1 MLNKG
6 ELKALLEEHDIRP
19 NKRLGQNFLVDKN
32 MQHKMLASCNLAED
46 DVVLEIGAGLGALTL
61 DIARHARKIF
71 AIEKDT
77 RLSDI
82 LKKLASGY
90 SNIEIISQDI
100 LKFDIRKAAKGKKL
114 KVIGN
119 LPYYITSPIMSL
131 LIENR
136 KYIDSV
142 FLTVQK
148 EVGNRLAA
156 GPGSKDYSP
165 ISIFTQFYT
174 EPRLLFIIA
183 KGVFYPQPEVDSSF
197 LRLDIAKRPRFKVKD
212 EKAFFKLVKT
222 AFSKR
227 RKTILNA
234 LSSGD
239 ILGLKKQDLEKVLK
253 ANRIDPMKRPEML
266 TLQDFANITNTSG
279 VGPAHENTPG
289 VGPS

>member
-6 ELKALLEEHDIRP
+6 ELRALLKKHDIRP

-32 MQHKMLASCNLAED
+32 MQRKMLKNCNLAGD
-46 DVVLEIGAGLGALTL
+46 DVVLEIGPGLGALTL
-61 DIARHARKIF
+61 DIAQRAGKIF

-82 LKKLASGY
+82 LKKFASGY
-90 SNIEIISQDI
+90 SNIEVISQDI
-100 LKFDIRKAAKGKKL
+100 LKFDIRKAFRGRKL

-119 LPYYITSPIMSL
+119 LPYYITSPIIAY

-136 KYIDSV
+136 KYIDSI

-156 GPGSKDYSP
+156 GPGTKDYSP
-165 ISIFTQFYT
+165 ITIFTQFYT
-174 EPRLLFIIA
+174 EPHLLFIIA

-197 LRLDIAKRPRFKVKD
+197 LRLDIAKRPRFRVKD
-212 EKAFFKLVKT
+212 EKLFFKIVRT

-234 LSSGD
+234 LASGD
-239 ILGLKKQDLEKVLK
+239 ILGLKKQDVEQVLK

-266 TLQDFANITNTSG
+266 TLQDFASLSNHLTT
-279 VGPAHENTPG
+279 
-289 VGPS
+289 